1 MFNNTF
7 RFSLKIQTAILFLLV
22 AVTFV
27 NAQYEGAKPVPANW
41 RKGFESI
48 KIDEAKNLLEFIAGP
63 DFLGRSPAQPGFAAV
78 AGFTAS
84 YFRQQGLK
92 PAGAENSYLQRFN
105 VSEVRILPETAAFES
120 ADGSLRF
127 EFGKDVIFR
136 APADFETTAQFV
148 FLRIPKGADVSALD
162 LNALKGKI
170 VVMSSDS
177 VANNRDLFIKIIA
190 PQSAFGNPLAMV
202 NPVKAGTPMNS
213 APIVRNKEVPILP
226 TDNKFNGLRMVEA
239 VADKIAEKCG
249 AKNYLAAETNQATI
263 ETCDQDYKLRA
274 KIASKDLFET
284 MNVVAKIEG
293 SDPVLKDEAV
303 FIAAHLD
310 HLGVRN
316 NAIFYGA
323 DDDGSGT
330 TAVMLIAKALM
341 QNPVKPKRSIIIAL
355 WCGEEMGVLGS
366 RHYVNFP
373 TFPLDKVI
381 SYLNLD
387 MVGRNE
393 EDKRFNEK
401 PENNTTSVY
410 TGSVKFNSEDLYKL
424 LYETNAYVNLRLKDD
439 HEDRVLRTD
448 TANFYNRNIP
458 TLKTF
463 TGEHLDYHKATDTP
477 DKINYEKLTNI
488 AKWIYLTAMELS
500 TNPVKPRYER
510 KPFVAAPN
518 PTN

>member
-1 MFNNTF
+1 MFKNNF
-7 RFSLKIQTAILFLLV
+7 RLTAPIFSAILFSLI
-22 AVTFV
+22 AAPFT
-27 NAQYEGAKPVPANW
+27 NAQYKGAKPVPVKW
-41 RKGFESI
+41 RKGFQSI

-63 DFLGRSPAQPGFAAV
+63 DFLGRSPAQPGFAAA
-78 AGFTAS
+78 AGFAAS

-92 PAGAENSYLQRFN
+92 PAGTDTSYFQRFS
-105 VSEVRILPETAAFES
+105 VAEIRVLPESAAFES
-120 ADGSLRF
+120 AGGALRF
-127 EFGKDVIFR
+127 EFGKDVVFR

-148 FLRIPKGADVSALD
+148 FVRLPKGADVSSLD
-162 LNALKGKI
+162 LNLLKGKI
-170 VVMSSDS
+170 VVISSES
-177 VANNRDLFIKIIA
+177 VANNRDLYIKIIA
-190 PQSAFGNPLAMV
+190 PQSAYGNPLAVV
-202 NPVKAGTPMNS
+202 NPVKVGTLLTA
-213 APIVRNKEVPILP
+213 APIIRNKEVPVLP
-226 TDNKFNGLRMVEA
+226 TDNKFNGLRMLETA
-239 VADKIAEKCG
+239 ANKIAEKCG
-249 AKNYLAAETNQATI
+249 AKNYLATETNQATI
-263 ETCDQDYKLRA
+263 ETCNQDFKLRA
-274 KIASKDLFET
+274 KISSRDLFES
-284 MNVVAKIEG
+284 MNVIAKIEG
-293 SDPVLKDEAV
+293 SDPVLKNEAV

-316 NAIFYGA
+316 GATFFGA

-341 QNPVKPKRSIIIAL
+341 QNTIKPKRTVIIAL

-366 RHYVNFP
+366 RHFVNFP

-424 LYETNAYVNLRLKDD
+424 LYQTNAYVNLRLKDD

-477 DKINYEKLTNI
+477 DKINYEKLTNV
-488 AKWIYLTAMELS
+488 AKWIYLTTMELAN
-500 TNPVKPRYER
+500 NPVKPRYER

-518 PTN
+518 PTE

>member
-1 MFNNTF
+1 MFKNNF
-7 RFSLKIQTAILFLLV
+7 RFTRKILAAVLVLLI
-22 AVTFV
+22 AVIFAS
-27 NAQYEGAKPVPANW
+27 AQYKDAKPVPAQW
-41 RKGFESI
+41 RKGFQSI
-48 KIDEAKNLLEFIAGP
+48 KVEEAKNLLEFIAGP
-63 DFLGRSPAQPGFAAV
+63 DFMGRSPSQPGFAAV

-84 YFRQQGLK
+84 YFRQTGLK
-92 PAGAENSYLQRFN
+92 PAGTENSYLQRFN
-105 VSEVRILPETAAFES
+105 VTEVRVLPETAALKS
-120 ADGSLRF
+120 ADGTLSF
-127 EFGKDVIFR
+127 EFGKEFIFR
-136 APADFETTAQFV
+136 APADFETNAQFV
-148 FLRIPKGADVSALD
+148 FVRIPKGADVSSLD
-162 LNALKGKI
+162 LTALKGKI
-170 VVMSSDS
+170 VIISTES

-190 PQSAFGNPLAMV
+190 PQSAAGNPLAV
-202 NPVKAGTPMNS
+202 VSPVKPGAPFTV
-213 APIVRNKEVPILP
+213 APIVRNKEVPVQP
-226 TDNKFNGLRMVEA
+226 TDNKFNGLRMLEA
-239 VADKIAEKCG
+239 AANIIAEDCG
-249 AKNYLAAETNQATI
+249 AKNYLAAETTQATI
-263 ETCDQDYKLRA
+263 EPCQKDFVLRA
-274 KIASKDLFET
+274 KTSSKDLFET

-293 SDPVLKDEAV
+293 SDPVLKNEAV

-316 NAIFYGA
+316 NAVFWGA

-341 QNPVKPKRSIIIAL
+341 ENTVHPKRTIIIAL
-355 WCGEEMGVLGS
+355 WCGEELGVLGS

-488 AKWIYLTAMELS
+488 AKWIYLTTMELS

-518 PTN
+518 PTD